1 MLVSKQITYRLTIYI
16 IPELQNVSRVYS
28 VPNGGSKVQSWH
40 ALIEYGITSRTLYF
54 MPGNVVCRL
63 QMSTNRH
70 VAGAPP
76 QTPLGQLI
84 YSAPTD
90 PLTGGEWVQTFPQT
104 QPSSGLG
111 LWPLNIFSGSASGRT
126 SLFWRPVSPKSSFKM
141 HVVESV
147 CG

>member
-1 MLVSKQITYRLTIYI
+1 MSLHWRIQGAILPR
-16 IPELQNVSRVYS
+16 PHRVR
-28 VPNGGSKVQSWH
+28 
-40 ALIEYGITSRTLYF
+40 ITSRTLYF

-76 QTPLGQLI
+76 QTPLRQLI
-84 YSAPTD
+84 NSAPTD

-104 QPSSGLG
+104 QPSSGLR

-126 SLFWRPVSPKSSFKM
+126 SLFWRPVSPKSSRCMQSSQFAVRPPPPQKIATKGFLM
-141 HVVESV
+141 KCSSTPREP
-147 CG
+147 